1 MEKYE
6 ALEMEIVEF
15 DGEDVVTASRGAP
28 GIPLNPKSRW
38 HLSEDTLFSYEWF
51 LNENP
56 DDEED
61 D

>member
-15 DGEDVVTASRGAP
+15 EGEDVIVTSVITFTP
-28 GIPLNPKSRW
+28 HSRW